1 MGWFALRS
9 RSAAAGAALVALVVS
24 SPRWT
29 LAEPSGE
36 GVGGVSPPPGWDV
49 EQEVRGELDAGV
61 MGTVL
66 VLVSQNADAT
76 DEHPRMLLVLEEA
89 PGGRR
94 RQVGRSE
101 SLLLCV
107 ECAGA
112 MGVGPQVSIERH
124 VLIVEQMRGS
134 REAVKGTWRFRR
146 EKQTGRMRLIGL
158 DVRKWDRATGV
169 GTLKS
174 TNHLT
179 GGHVEE
185 AVAYDRAKEKEVV
198 TRSERST
205 VSAAKL
211 YLEDVV
217 QTDLD

>member
-9 RSAAAGAALVALVVS
+9 RSATAGAALVALLVS
-24 SPRWT
+24 SPGWT
-29 LAEPSGE
+29 LAEPAGE
-36 GVGGVSPPPGWDV
+36 GVGGVSLPPGWDV

-61 MGTVL
+61 TGHVL
-66 VLVSQNADAT
+66 VLVSQKADAT

-94 RQVGRSE
+94 QVGRNE
-101 SLLLCV
+101 NLLLCV

-112 MGVGPQVSIERH
+112 IGGSPQVSIERH
-124 VLIVEQMRGS
+124 VLIVKQVRGS
-134 REAVKGTWRFRR
+134 REAVGGTWRFRR
-146 EKQTGRMRLIGL
+146 EKQAGRMRLIGL
-158 DVRKWDRATGV
+158 DVRKWDRATGA
-169 GTLKS
+169 GTLES
-174 TNHLT
+174 TNYLT

-185 AVAYDRAKEKEVV
+185 TVAYDRAKDKDVV